1 MLSSRPED
9 AMLEA
14 LAGTG
19 LAVAAGLNAYIP
31 LLVLGLAGRFLDFV
45 ELPAGWA
52 WLENEWVLGIL
63 GVLLVV
69 EIIADKIP
77 AVDSVND
84 IIQTVV
90 RPAVGGIAFGTG
102 AGTQTAVVTDPASFF
117 TSNAWI
123 PVAIG
128 IALALGTHIF
138 KATARPVINTAT
150 LGVGAP
156 VASTAEDIGAVLL
169 SVFAILIPVLVIFG
183 LIAFVVI
190 VIVVR
195 RRSKRRTAER
205 AAAKLAAAPAIPAPP
220 PPAS

>member
-1 MLSSRPED
+1 
-9 AMLEA
+9 MLEA

-31 LLVLGLAGRFLDFV
+31 LLVLGLAGRFVDFV

-63 GVLLVV
+63 GVLLIV
-69 EIIADKIP
+69 EIVADKIP

-84 IIQTVV
+84 VIQTVV
-90 RPAVGGIAFGTG
+90 RPAAGGIAFGTG

-117 TSNAWI
+117 TSNAWV

-128 IALALGTHIF
+128 IVLALGTHIF

-156 VASTAEDIGAVLL
+156 VASTAEDLGAVLL
-169 SVFAILIPVLVIFG
+169 SLFAILIPVLVIVG

-205 AAAKLAAAPAIPAPP
+205 AAAKLASAPPIPAAP